1 VPTVGDVLVLNADFE
16 PLQRV
21 SLRHAIRMLVR
32 QVAEVHDAEPD
43 RLIGVYPMPLA
54 VRLVRYVYAKWRLHT
69 GPPWSRLGVLARDGH
84 RCGYCGG
91 HATTIDHILPRSRG
105 GTSTWENCVLAC
117 IECNKKKADR
127 TPKEAH
133 LKLHTKPARPKWQ
146 PLYATR
152 HAPVASWTKFIS
164 EAYWNVELEP

>member
-1 VPTVGDVLVLNADFE
+1 
-16 PLQRV
+16 
-21 SLRHAIRMLVR
+21 M
-32 QVAEVHDAEPD
+32 
-43 RLIGVYPMPLA
+43 
-54 VRLVRYVYAKWRLHT
+54 
-69 GPPWSRLGVLARDGH
+69 
-84 RCGYCGG
+84 
-91 HATTIDHILPRSRG
+91 PRSRG

-117 IECNKKKADR
+117 IECNKRKADR

-133 LKLHTKPARPKWQ
+133 MKLATKPGRPKWQ